1 MGFRPSAKRLIA
13 GLTVAGLM
21 FQVALVAA
29 QLSILIVAR
38 ADASAALPADV
49 ICTDHGLVAVP
60 SDQTDRP
67 ATCGF
72 CPLCLTAGAGQTAIL
87 LATGFTLVEARAIGI
102 AFHFDF
108 DRGASE
114 HSAQPR
120 SRGPPAFA

>member
-13 GLTVAGLM
+13 GLTVVGLM
-21 FQVALVAA
+21 FQVALVAV
-29 QLSILIVAR
+29 SILIVAR
-38 ADASAALPADV
+38 ADASAALPANV
-49 ICTDHGLVAVP
+49 ICTDHGLAAVP

-67 ATCGF
+67 STCGF

-87 LATGFTLVEARAIGI
+87 QAVGFTLIEAPANGI
-102 AFHFDF
+102 AFHFDV
-108 DRGASE
+108 DRGTSE

>member
-13 GLTVAGLM
+13 GLTVVGLM

-49 ICTDHGLVAVP
+49 ICTDHGLAAVP
-60 SDQTDRP
+60 SDQPDRP
-67 ATCGF
+67 STCGF
-72 CPLCLTAGAGQTAIL
+72 CPLCLTGGAGQTAIL
-87 LATGFTLVEARAIGI
+87 QAVGFTLIEAPANDI
-102 AFHFDF
+102 AFHFGV
-108 DRGASE
+108 DRGTSE